1 MGEQSQQPMKILVTG
16 ADGFIGSHLVQVL
29 VGEGHRVTAL
39 SQYNSFNHHGWLDFL
54 PPEVLGQVTVVSG
67 DIRDTSFIARTVEG
81 HERVAHLA
89 ALIAIPYSYS
99 APASYLETNAIGTL
113 NVLEACRV
121 HGVERLVHTS
131 TSEVYGSAQYV
142 PIDEKHPIVGQSPY
156 SASKIAADQLANSY
170 WSSFSLPVTTIR
182 PFNAYGPRQSQR
194 AFIPSVIVQLLAGLS
209 EMRLGS
215 LEPTRDLTFVKDTAR
230 GFALALASDRGV
242 GETFN
247 MGSGFEVSMRQIVE
261 MLCEISGQSPAV
273 TSDSDR
279 IRPES
284 SEVDRLWSDSS
295 KMTETFGWEP
305 VFSDNAGLYRGLEAT
320 YDWFRLNRELPGYDA
335 TKFVV

>member
-1 MGEQSQQPMKILVTG
+1 MKILVTG
-16 ADGFIGSHLVQVL
+16 ADGFIGSHLVEEL
-29 VGEGHRVTAL
+29 VREGHRVAAL

-54 PPEVLGQVTVVSG
+54 PTEVLEQVSVVSG
-67 DIRDTSFIARTVEG
+67 DIRDASFISSAVKG
-81 HERVAHLA
+81 HERVVHLA

-99 APASYLETNAIGTL
+99 APASYLETNALGTL
-113 NVLEACRV
+113 NVLEACKD
-121 HGVERLVHTS
+121 HEVERLIHTS

-156 SASKIAADQLANSY
+156 SASKIAADQLAHSY

-194 AFIPSVIVQLLAGLS
+194 AFIPSVIVQLLAGLP

-215 LEPTRDLTFVKDTAR
+215 LEPTRDLTFVKDTVR
-230 GFALALASDRGV
+230 GFALALASDKGL

-284 SEVDRLWSDSS
+284 SEVERLWSDSS

-305 VFSDNAGLYRGLEAT
+305 AYSDNAGLCRGLEAT